1 VRLVDRWNDR
11 WNELWYGPVP
21 AIRLAAFRQAILFML
36 AIYMLARWMH
46 AAEWLTVAGF
56 HPSPRADR
64 INTPQL
70 PLLPPA
76 LLPAFGVLLFTS
88 IALAIFGWLRRP
100 ATIVALVLLVYVTLA
115 DPIAAM
121 TLNRLFIFS
130 LAVLALAPAITRDDT
145 GKAPGDETMPA
156 WPVRILQLTLMVHYA
171 TSGICKALRGDW
183 LTHTDVLWFQLQ
195 NIYMTDIAALF
206 VRLTPTWALTLLQHV
221 TLGFELLAP
230 LLFAVRRLR
239 PLALVV
245 GLTMH
250 IMIAVTMYQLVYF
263 SAQMLCFYLVFLD
276 PDTLQRW
283 RARLGPRA

>member
-1 VRLVDRWNDR
+1 MRLAER
-11 WNELWYGPVP
+11 WNEFWYGPMP
-21 AIRLAAFRQAILFML
+21 AIRLDAFRQGILFML

-56 HPSPRADR
+56 HPSLRADR

-100 ATIVALVLLVYVTLA
+100 ATIVALLLLVYVTLA

-130 LAVLALAPAITRDDT
+130 LLVLALAPATTSDDT
-145 GKAPGDETMPA
+145 NKEPANENGNETMPA
-156 WPVRILQLTLMVHYA
+156 WPVRILQLTLVVHYA
-171 TSGICKALRGDW
+171 TSGVCKALRGDW
-183 LTHTDVLWFQLQ
+183 LTHSDVLWFQLQ
-195 NIYMTDIAALF
+195 NIYMTEFAALF
-206 VRLTPTWALTLLQHV
+206 VRLTPTWAMTLLQHV
-221 TLGFELLAP
+221 ALGFELLAP
-230 LLFAVRRLR
+230 LLFGVRRLR
-239 PLALVV
+239 PLALVIGV
-245 GLTMH
+245 GMH
-250 IMIAVTMYQLVYF
+250 IMIAATMYQLVYF

-283 RARLGPRA
+283 RARLAPRA